1 MYDPIK
7 TSLGA
12 LHISSGIS
20 AFFLGCLVLQ
30 AYRYFSDY
38 PRDSRWIKSLV
49 RLLSSGSEG
58 LYSPAHSRRS
68 FEIAL
73 MLLSELALHMTITEV
88 SYIMTIIHAGDPFVF
103 LHISS
108 SQLAPPLFLSVLA
121 IPMNEIFYY
130 WRIYRLDP
138 ADAFLHSIP
147 NDERIADLDV
157 YCTGLHERLN
167 SRPVTVDGEGDR
179 MSPKAGEKEIDSLT
193 SVRSP
198 RFVCW
203 GAVDVDALEMI
214 LG

>member
-49 RLLSSGSEG
+49 RPRSEG

-73 MLLSELALHMTITEV
+73 ML
-88 SYIMTIIHAGDPFVF
+88 YVF
-103 LHISS
+103 IQSCWT
-108 SQLAPPLFLSVLA
+108 
-121 IPMNEIFYY
+121 Y
-130 WRIYRLDP
+130 
-138 ADAFLHSIP
+138 
-147 NDERIADLDV
+147 
-157 YCTGLHERLN
+157 
-167 SRPVTVDGEGDR
+167 DGFG
-179 MSPKAGEKEIDSLT
+179 
-193 SVRSP
+193 
-198 RFVCW
+198 
-203 GAVDVDALEMI
+203 
-214 LG
+214 